1 MTFKRN
7 TNSSYI
13 WMDGWMD
20 GRLVGW
26 MAHCL
31 FLSPSP
37 SWHLSPVHSPLRQSV
52 DHAEQQP
59 VLSVVAFWDW
69 PSWLGSSICQILLCP
84 NSRRLF
90 SRLQLQLSTLSNL
103 LLLSLRLF
111 GLVAVILQL
120 VRLPLPPLSSGRGAE
135 LPLFLFICL
144 FVC

>member
-1 MTFKRN
+1 
-7 TNSSYI
+7 
-13 WMDGWMD
+13 MDGWMD
-20 GRLVGW
+20 GWMEGRLLGW

-31 FLSPSP
+31 SLSASP

-59 VLSVVAFWDW
+59 LLSVVAFWDW

-90 SRLQLQLSTLSNL
+90 SCLQLQLSTLSNLLL

-120 VRLPLPPLSSGRGAE
+120 VRLPLPPCHRAE
-135 LPLFLFICL
+135 VQSCL
-144 FVC
+144 FSCTFVYLFVE